1 MPTPR
6 KISQS
11 SALKTVHQVE
21 AYAKELVRRCAP
33 HLELIDEHQP
43 YYDMWTNIASCAK
56 QRWEVLRYETEP
68 DLLRRQQGELDSL
81 NCALYMSSLKRK
93 SAGMQPKN
101 PQELIQEIES
111 YVQSLLIP

>member
-6 KISQS
+6 KISQA
-11 SALKTVHQVE
+11 SAIKTVHQVE

-33 HLELIDEHQP
+33 HLDLVEEHQP
-43 YYDMWTNIASCAK
+43 YYDMWSNIAKCAK
-56 QRWEVLRYETEP
+56 ERWEALRYETDP

-93 SAGMQPKN
+93 QRDMTPVN
-101 PQELIQEIES
+101 PQELIQEIET
-111 YVQSLLIP
+111 YVQSLLIK